1 MKRLRYTRYFIL
13 LPLLLLLAP
22 VVPAAEGDD
31 PYVKLFKVQQ
41 GMAAKGDPLA
51 EYYLGE
57 MYESGLGTPVDLD
70 QALSWYKRSAAKG
83 NALAKKKIQEVER
96 DKVEADKAQQ
106 VAAARA
112 KEAAEARARQKAEAE
127 AKAKQI
133 TDAKARKKAED
144 EAARAAKEAED
155 AAKAQLAKKPEEAT
169 AKREAR
175 RRAILDQV
183 RRIQQERAKEGE
195 AFW

>member
-1 MKRLRYTRYFIL
+1 MHLRRLRFFV
-13 LPLLLLLAP
+13 LPFLFTLVTVAS
-22 VVPAAEGDD
+22 AAEGDD

-41 GMAAKGDPLA
+41 GMAEKGDPLA

-70 QALSWYKRSAAKG
+70 QALFWYKRSASKG
-83 NALAKKKIQEVER
+83 NALAKRKIQEVER
-96 DKVEADKAQQ
+96 EKTDAERAKAA
-106 VAAARA
+106 AAARA
-112 KEAAEARARQKAEAE
+112 REAAETRARQKAEAE

-133 TDAKARKKAED
+133 TDAKARKKAEE

-155 AAKAQLAKKPEEAT
+155 AAKAQAAKKPEEDP

-175 RRAILDQV
+175 RRAILEQV

-195 AFW
+195 GVGW